1 MSFKFVSPLVSLKRT
16 NDVFSKHI
24 LSRKEHKAFLIDL
37 LNAVI
42 FDKGRHPEDE
52 KILDVFLEDRV
63 LSPRHDE
70 DKIGIL
76 DIRARTRK
84 RIYTIEIQQYVEKDI
99 GARAY
104 YYAAKVLG
112 SEITRG
118 IPYHKL
124 TPVII
129 INFLTHNHLSTK
141 NYHSCYHF
149 NEDDEH
155 SRLSDI
161 VTFHFVE
168 FPKMQ
173 KKEHGVMT
181 RLEKWVTYLGA
192 KAPAG
197 EVITPEDDI
206 FKELAE
212 VEKVFSK
219 DKEEMLRYEAAERYE
234 MDYVSHMSTAEL
246 KGEERGIKK
255 GLEKGRKAQAL
266 ETAKTLLKMNLSVDK
281 IAEATGLKTE
291 EILQLNIS

>member
-1 MSFKFVSPLVSLKRT
+1 MSFNFVSPLVSLKRT

-42 FDKGRHPEDE
+42 FDKGHHPEDE

-76 DIRARTRK
+76 DIIARTRK

-99 GARAY
+99 GARSY

-129 INFLTHNHLSTK
+129 INFLTHNHLRQYEVTSTDVK
-141 NYHSCYHF
+141 
-149 NEDDEH
+149 
-155 SRLSDI
+155 I
-161 VTFHFVE
+161 VDLPYNLNSYFLKAGITAYIGRSLYG
-168 FPKMQ
+168 Q
-173 KKEHGVMT
+173 NNIYRHGCT
-181 RLEKWVTYLGA
+181 
-192 KAPAG
+192 
-197 EVITPEDDI
+197 
-206 FKELAE
+206 
-212 VEKVFSK
+212 
-219 DKEEMLRYEAAERYE
+219 
-234 MDYVSHMSTAEL
+234 
-246 KGEERGIKK
+246 
-255 GLEKGRKAQAL
+255 
-266 ETAKTLLKMNLSVDK
+266 
-281 IAEATGLKTE
+281 
-291 EILQLNIS
+291 

>member
-104 YYAAKVLG
+104 YYAAK
-112 SEITRG
+112 
-118 IPYHKL
+118 
-124 TPVII
+124 
-129 INFLTHNHLSTK
+129 
-141 NYHSCYHF
+141 
-149 NEDDEH
+149 
-155 SRLSDI
+155 
-161 VTFHFVE
+161 
-168 FPKMQ
+168 
-173 KKEHGVMT
+173 
-181 RLEKWVTYLGA
+181 
-192 KAPAG
+192 APAG
-197 EVITPEDDI
+197 EVIIPEDDI

>member
-1 MSFKFVSPLVSLKRT
+1 MQNKFVSPLISLKRT

-42 FDKGRHPEDE
+42 FDKGHHPEDE
-52 KILDVFLEDRV
+52 KILDVSLEDRV
-63 LSPRHDE
+63 LSPLHPE

-76 DIRARTRK
+76 DIRAHTRK
-84 RIYTIEIQQYVEKDI
+84 RIYTIEIQQYFEKDI
-99 GARAY
+99 GARSY
-104 YYAAKVLG
+104 YYASKVLG

-118 IPYHKL
+118 VPYHKL

-155 SRLSDI
+155 SRLTDI

-168 FPKMQ
+168 FPKM
-173 KKEHGVMT
+173 KKKVTSVMS

-197 EVITPEDDI
+197 EVIIPEDAM

-234 MDYVSHMSTAEL
+234 MDYASHMSSAEI
-246 KGEERGIKK
+246 KGEERGRI
-255 GLEKGRKAQAL
+255 EGRKAQAL
-266 ETAKTLLKMNLSVDK
+266 ETAQKMLQADFSLQQ
-281 IAEATGLKTE
+281 IMEISGLTEA
-291 EILQLNIS
+291 EILQFKTKA

>member
-63 LSPRHDE
+63 LSPRHDK

-197 EVITPEDDI
+197 EVIIPEDDI

-212 VEKVFSK
+212 VKKVFSK